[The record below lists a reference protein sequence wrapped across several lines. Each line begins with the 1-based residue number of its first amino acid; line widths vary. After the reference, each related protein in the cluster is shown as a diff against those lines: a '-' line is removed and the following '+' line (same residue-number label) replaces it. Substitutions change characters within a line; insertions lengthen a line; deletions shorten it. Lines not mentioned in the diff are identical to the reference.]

1 MLPAGLYSQAHLIV
15 AALRVREH
23 LDRRPPDLNELA
35 MMLGASVEE
44 LALLLRKLE
53 DLGIVAAVKS
63 GAGERF
69 VPANHL
75 AIEDLSR
82 EADAP
87 GIAAELK
94 DFKSRQQNRLSE
106 IDELMKKPAA
116 KPDLFKELDRAL
128 KDPSSLPKKKNPL
141 D

>member
-1 MLPAGLYSQAHLIV
+1 MLPAGLYAQAHLVV

-23 LDRRPPDLNELA
+23 VDRRSPDLNELA
-35 MMLGASVEE
+35 AMLRVSLEE

-53 DLGIVAAVKS
+53 DLGIVSAVKS

-69 VPANHL
+69 IPANHL
-75 AIEDLSR
+75 AIEDLPK
-82 EADAP
+82 ELDAP

>member
-1 MLPAGLYSQAHLIV
+1 MLPAGLYAQAHLLV

-23 LDRRPPDLNELA
+23 VDRRSPDLNELA
-35 MMLGASVEE
+35 AMLGASVEE

-75 AIEDLSR
+75 AIEDLAK
-82 EADAP
+82 EVDAP
-87 GIAAELK
+87 GIEAELK
-94 DFKSRQQNRLSE
+94 DFKSRQQSRLSE
-106 IDELMKKPAA
+106 IDELMKRPAA

-128 KDPSSLPKKKNPL
+128 KDPSGLPKKKNPL